1 MGYYVYKYVENKE
14 PVYVGK
20 TTELDRRIKAHT
32 KDKLASFHGKIYYF
46 ECPNETAMNSWEY
59 CLINKYHPKYNVAL
73 KRADTVI
80 SIEEPEWIEYKKS
93 TEVLVNNN
101 LLYFPTQKVSVK
113 KPIINR
119 KQFIFRCNR
128 CRENF
133 KSENWRKTKKGYSA
147 DCPFCQYAVWI
158 PSYKAK

>member
-1 MGYYVYKYVENKE
+1 MSYYVYKYVENEE
-14 PVYVGK
+14 PVYVGQ
-20 TTELDRRIKAHT
+20 TTDLDKRIKAHT
-32 KDKLASFHGKIYYF
+32 KDKLAGFHGKIYYF

-119 KQFIFRCNR
+119 KQFTFYCNR
-128 CRENF
+128 CKEKFVSDR
-133 KSENWRKTKKGYSA
+133 WYKTKKGYSA
-147 DCPFCQYAVWI
+147 SCPLCYYSMWI
-158 PSYKAK
+158 PNYKAK